1 MTSTTRQ
8 VEQDNGSPAVRL
20 LNVVATLMCGG
31 TEGQMMTLCR
41 SLDTKR
47 FDLEFAC
54 LRRVGPFVKEIE
66 DQGLPLT
73 EYRFSSFRSV
83 SALRQQM
90 KLARYVSRQAVDIVH
105 SYSFYGNVFA

>member
-1 MTSTTRQ
+1 M
-8 VEQDNGSPAVRL
+8 A
-20 LNVVATLMCGG
+20 
-31 TEGQMMTLCR
+31 EGQMMTLCR

-90 KLARYVSRQAVDIVH
+90 KLALANYQRGGRYRDPYSRPNGAPNNP
-105 SYSFYGNVFA
+105 YGAPNDTYNPPRVRRQPPQP